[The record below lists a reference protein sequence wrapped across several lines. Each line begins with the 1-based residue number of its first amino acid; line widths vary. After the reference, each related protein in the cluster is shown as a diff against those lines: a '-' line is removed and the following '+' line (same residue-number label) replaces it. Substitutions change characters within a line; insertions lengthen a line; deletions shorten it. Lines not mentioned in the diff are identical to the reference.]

1 MTAWNAQGTQ
11 PDRSTALHTD
21 HYELTMVD
29 AALRNGTA
37 GNRAV
42 FEVFTRRLPG
52 DRSYGVAC
60 GLGRLVADLAMFR
73 FGPDELAW
81 LTDREVVSRPTI
93 DWLAG
98 YRFSGDIDA
107 YREGELYVAGSP
119 VLTVEGGFAEA
130 LVLETLILSTLNH
143 DSAVASVAARIVAA
157 AVGRPLIE
165 MGSRRVHAEA
175 AVASARA
182 AWIAGFTATS
192 NLEAGRRYGVPTAGT
207 AAHAFTLAY
216 PDERQAFAAQVAA
229 LGSGTTLLVD
239 TYDTER
245 GIRNAV
251 AVAGTSLGA
260 IRIDSGD
267 LGREASRARDL
278 LDELGATSTRIIV
291 TGDLDE
297 RALIALSDVPADGY
311 GVGTSVVTG
320 GGSPSAGFIYKLV
333 AVADGAGLEARL
345 RPVSKRSP
353 GKATAGGRKWA
364 WRLLSDGHAIGDEVA
379 TDPSPPPGPAR
390 ALQVPVV
397 RGGEVVHR
405 PALSEIRAYHH
416 RAMAEWPDTGPWP
429 DTEPV
434 PGPSGPYPPQHT
446 RPGNPAAPQPR

>member
-1 MTAWNAQGTQ
+1 
-11 PDRSTALHTD
+11 
-21 HYELTMVD
+21 MVD
-29 AALRNGTA
+29 AALRDGTA
-37 GNRAV
+37 ADLAV
-42 FEVFTRRLPG
+42 FEVFTRRLPEG
-52 DRSYGVAC
+52 RSYGVVC
-60 GLGRLVADLAMFR
+60 GLGRLLDDLARFR
-73 FGPDELAW
+73 FGPAELAW
-81 LTDREVVSRPTI
+81 LTDRQVVSLPTL

-98 YRFSGDIDA
+98 YRFSGDIDG

-119 VLTVEGGFAEA
+119 VLTVVGGFAQA
-130 LVLETLILSTLNH
+130 LMLETLILSTLNY
-143 DSAVASVAARIVAA
+143 DSAVAAAAARVVAA

-175 AVASARA
+175 AVAAARA

-239 TYDTER
+239 TYDTEQ

-267 LGREASRARDL
+267 LVIEASKARAL
-278 LDELGATSTRIIV
+278 LDQLGATSTRIIV

-297 RALIALSDVPADGY
+297 HALVALSEVPADGY

-320 GGSPSAGFIYKLV
+320 GGSPSAGFIYKVV
-333 AVADGAGLEARL
+333 AVADSPGPNAPL
-345 RPVSKRSP
+345 RSVSKRSP
-353 GKATAGGRKWA
+353 GKATAPGRKWA

-379 TDPSPPPGPAR
+379 TDPSSPPGPAR
-390 ALQVPVV
+390 PLQVPMV
-397 RGGEVVHR
+397 RAGEVVHR
-405 PALSEIRAYHH
+405 PALSDIRAHHH
-416 RAMAEWPDTGPWP
+416 RAMSEWPDAGPWP
-429 DTEPV
+429 DTEPG
-434 PGPSGPYPPQHT
+434 PGPSGPYPPQRT
-446 RPGNPAAPQPR
+446 RPPGGIQPPPAT

>member
-1 MTAWNAQGTQ
+1 
-11 PDRSTALHTD
+11 
-21 HYELTMVD
+21 MVD
-29 AALRNGTA
+29 AALRQGTA
-37 GNRAV
+37 ANRAV
-42 FEVFTRRLPG
+42 FEVFTRRLPAG
-52 DRSYGVAC
+52 RSHGVVC
-60 GLGRLVADLAMFR
+60 GLGRLVDDLARFR
-73 FGPDELAW
+73 FGPEELAW
-81 LTDREVVSRPTI
+81 LNSRQVVSLPTL

-98 YRFSGDIDA
+98 YRFQGDIDA

-130 LVLETLILSTLNH
+130 LVLETVILSTLNH
-143 DSAVASVAARIVAA
+143 DSAVASAAARVVAA

-175 AVASARA
+175 AVAAARA
-182 AWIAGFTATS
+182 AWITGFTATS
-192 NLEAGRRYGVPTAGT
+192 NLEAGRRYGVPTTGT

-216 PDERQAFAAQVAA
+216 PDERHAFAAQVAA
-229 LGSGTTLLVD
+229 LGSDTTLLVD
-239 TYDTER
+239 TYDTEQ

-267 LGREASRARDL
+267 LVVEASKARAL
-278 LDELGATSTRIIV
+278 LDRLGATSTRIIV
-291 TGDLDE
+291 TGDLDDH
-297 RALIALSDVPADGY
+297 ALVALADVPADGY

-333 AVADGAGLEARL
+333 AVADGGEPDAPL

-353 GKATAGGRKWA
+353 GKATAPGRKWA
-364 WRLLSDGHAIGDEVA
+364 WRLLADGHAIGDEVA

-397 RGGEVVHR
+397 RAGEVVHR
-405 PALSEIRAYHH
+405 PALSAIRAYHH
-416 RAMAEWPDTGPWP
+416 QAMSEWPDAGPWP
-429 DTEPV
+429 EIEPG

-446 RPGNPAAPQPR
+446 RPPSGIQPH